1 MIYLVNKR
9 ARWHFSNRARL
20 FWSNCLLGTSDIL
33 TEFYFTLQDFHR
45 LTDELTQQKE
55 ELQKQISLQAAEMES
70 LTQEIQELRSEL
82 DRVSRALD
90 VEREKQNFQSNLQ
103 DTNENQR

>member
-1 MIYLVNKR
+1 MSGDRQITQL
-9 ARWHFSNRARL
+9 
-20 FWSNCLLGTSDIL
+20 
-33 TEFYFTLQDFHR
+33 YFNLQDFHR

-55 ELQKQISLQAAEMES
+55 ELQKQISLQAEEMES
-70 LTQEIQELRSEL
+70 LTQEIRELRSEL

>member
-1 MIYLVNKR
+1 MWINRITKINGGTLIKR
-9 ARWHFSNRARL
+9 EIPSLHMS
-20 FWSNCLLGTSDIL
+20 
-33 TEFYFTLQDFHR
+33 EFYFYLQDFHR

-55 ELQKQISLQAAEMES
+55 ELQKQIALQAAEMES

-103 DTNENQR
+103 DANENQR

>member
-1 MIYLVNKR
+1 M
-9 ARWHFSNRARL
+9 ASW
-20 FWSNCLLGTSDIL
+20 DIL
-33 TEFYFTLQDFHR
+33 TQLYFNLQDFHR

-82 DRVSRALD
+82 DRVSKALD

-103 DTNENQR
+103 DANENQR

>member
-1 MIYLVNKR
+1 MESGGDEIKSKQASKR
-9 ARWHFSNRARL
+9 ERN
-20 FWSNCLLGTSDIL
+20 L
-33 TEFYFTLQDFHR
+33 TEFYFYLQDFHR

-55 ELQKQISLQAAEMES
+55 ELQKQISLQAEEMES

-90 VEREKQNFQSNLQ
+90 VEREKQNFQANLQ
-103 DTNENQR
+103 DANENQR

>member
-1 MIYLVNKR
+1 MSFRDFRVQK
-9 ARWHFSNRARL
+9 AS
-20 FWSNCLLGTSDIL
+20 GDIL
-33 TEFYFTLQDFHR
+33 IYISFDLQDFHR

-55 ELQKQISLQAAEMES
+55 ELQQQISLQAEEMES
-70 LTQEIQELRSEL
+70 LTQEIRELRSEL

-90 VEREKQNFQSNLQ
+90 VEREKQNFQANLQ

>member
-1 MIYLVNKR
+1 MWINRITKINGGTLIKR
-9 ARWHFSNRARL
+9 EIPSLFNRAQTL
-20 FWSNCLLGTSDIL
+20 HIS
-33 TEFYFTLQDFHR
+33 EFYLYLQDFHR

-103 DTNENQR
+103 DVNENQR

>member
-1 MIYLVNKR
+1 MYI
-9 ARWHFSNRARL
+9 L
-20 FWSNCLLGTSDIL
+20 FHLIIL
-33 TEFYFTLQDFHR
+33 F

-55 ELQKQISLQAAEMES
+55 ELQKQISLQAEEMES
-70 LTQEIQELRSEL
+70 LTQEIRELRSEL